1 MNNMFNKNKTKK
13 TTYGIIGLGRFGRA
27 LAIDLAEVGAEI
39 LVIDKDEECVR
50 ELREYTENAF
60 VVQSLDKKTLY
71 DTGIQNCDIV
81 ILCIGE
87 HLDTSILTALHLVGM
102 NIPKVI
108 AKANSL
114 EHGEILEKLGA
125 EVVYPEKDMAHRLA
139 SRLETSRVIDFMQLS
154 EKVNISKLLVPE
166 CMIGK
171 SVHEV
176 NFRSRFGLNII
187 IIENN
192 GNLIESIRP
201 DYVFA
206 EEDILFLCGS
216 REKIYKFTEWAEKQ

>member
-1 MNNMFNKNKTKK
+1 MFKNPRR
-13 TTYGIIGLGRFGRA
+13 TTYGIIGLGRFGKA
-27 LAIDLAEVGAEI
+27 LAIDLAETGAEI

-108 AKANSL
+108 AKANSI
-114 EHGEILEKLGA
+114 EHGEILEKIGA
-125 EVVYPEKDMAHRLA
+125 EVVYPERDMAHRLA
-139 SRLETSRVIDFMQLS
+139 SRLEISKVIDFMQLS

-171 SVHEV
+171 SVRKV
-176 NFRSRFGLNII
+176 NFRSQFGLNII
-187 IIENN
+187 IIENK
-192 GNLIESIRP
+192 GTIIENIMP
-201 DYVFA
+201 EYVFA
-206 EEDILFLCGS
+206 KDDVLFLCGS
-216 REKIYKFTEWAEKQ
+216 REKIYKFTAWEEKQ

>member
-1 MNNMFNKNKTKK
+1 MFMNNKAKK
-13 TTYGIIGLGRFGRA
+13 TNYGIIGLGRFGKA
-27 LAIDLAEVGAEI
+27 LAIDLAEVGEEI
-39 LVIDKDEECVR
+39 LVIDKDEERVR

-81 ILCIGE
+81 IVCIGE

-102 NIPKVI
+102 HIPKII
-108 AKANSL
+108 AKANSV
-114 EHGEILEKLGA
+114 EHGEILEKLGV
-125 EVVYPEKDMAHRLA
+125 EVVYPERDMAHRLA

-166 CMIGK
+166 CMVGK
-171 SVHEV
+171 SVREV
-176 NFRSRFGLNII
+176 NFRSQFGLNII

-192 GNLIESIRP
+192 GELTEYVVP
-201 DYVFA
+201 DYIFKK
-206 EEDILFLCGS
+206 EDVLFLCGS
-216 REKIYKFTEWAEKQ
+216 REKVYKFTEWAEKH